1 MGIRC
6 GFMNK
11 ELVEKKIIEDLS
23 LIKKQLRE
31 IKEHMVDIDCLLT
44 AEEREL
50 VLGSFEN
57 EAKGELVPAKEFA
70 ELGSNVFEVFLDI
83 PTQAFSKQ
91 SDEIVRSRIKETLN
105 DLSRDPVPGGA
116 KRLIE
121 SQEKLFRIR
130 SRYLRL
136 LYRVNYEK
144 GTLVVIII
152 EPLSRMDI

>member
-1 MGIRC
+1 MS
-6 GFMNK
+6 K
-11 ELVEKKIIEDLS
+11 ESIEKKIIEDLS

-57 EAKGELVPAKEFA
+57 EVKGGLVPAKKLE
-70 ELGSNVFEVFLDI
+70 ELSSNVFEVLLDI
-83 PTQAFSKQ
+83 PAQAFLKQ
-91 SDEIVRSRIKETLN
+91 SEDIVRSRIKETLN

-121 SQEKLFRIR
+121 SKEKLFRLR

-144 GTLVVIII
+144 RNMVIIVI